1 MFKRPKFNNNLG
13 QRWFHLETDTKLA
26 IALYTV
32 LLIIVGITYAV
43 GTFYP
48 NRFAERKI
56 INATEQR
63 MVIQAREFGFHQ
75 PEYHYNDDRSFIF
88 ATQKCVSYLNLMV
101 EPAERVP
108 VSIIVAMAI
117 VESDY
122 GRSRFAREGNAL
134 FGVRTWNLKQPHMKP
149 LSIPNA
155 KFGVKKYTHKCES
168 VSDMIRTLNTHP
180 AYKEFRRERDNQV
193 YRNQWNYEKLL
204 NGMRAWSVNP
214 EYVDLILAT
223 MRDNNLP

>member
-1 MFKRPKFNNNLG
+1 MLKSFRKITLDKVVG
-13 QRWFHLETDTKLA
+13 WSYWALA
-26 IALYTV
+26 I
-32 LLIIVGITYAV
+32 IIAVSIAYAI
-43 GTFYP
+43 GTFKP
-48 NRFAERKI
+48 NDWARSKIERV
-56 INATEQR
+56 TENR
-63 MVIQAREFGFHQ
+63 LIEEAKEYGFHA
-75 PEYHYNDDRSFIF
+75 PEFRYTDQASFIK
-88 ATQKCVSYLNLMV
+88 AVNLCVNYLNMV
-101 EPAERVP
+101 TEPHRRIPSE
-108 VSIIVAMAI
+108 IIIGMAMI
-117 VESDY
+117 ESAN
-122 GRSRFAREGNAL
+122 GTSRFAVEGNAL

-214 EYVDLILAT
+214 EYVDLILST

>member
-1 MFKRPKFNNNLG
+1 MRTARKKMRMLKRPELDP
-13 QRWFHLETDTKLA
+13 DTKKTIVFWIALFLMIA
-26 IALYTV
+26 IAY
-32 LLIIVGITYAV
+32 GY
-43 GTFYP
+43 GTHNP

-56 INATEQR
+56 IRTTEDR
-63 MVIQAREFGFHQ
+63 MIAQAREFGFHQ
-75 PEYHYNDDRSFIF
+75 PEFHYNDDRSFVF

-214 EYVDLILAT
+214 DYVDLILST
-223 MRDNNLP
+223 IKDNKLP